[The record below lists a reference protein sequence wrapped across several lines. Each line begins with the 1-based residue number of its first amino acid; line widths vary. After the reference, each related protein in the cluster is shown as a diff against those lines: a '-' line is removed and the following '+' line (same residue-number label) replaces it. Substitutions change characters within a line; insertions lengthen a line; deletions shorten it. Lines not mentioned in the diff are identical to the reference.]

1 MNLSCD
7 SPETAYRSVKVRDH
21 AGRPEIPDYVGIGRE
36 RRQRRHSRSE
46 GFHLLLVAGEGV
58 MPCLACGALGCRG
71 ARL

>member
-7 SPETAYRSVKVRDH
+7 SPETAYRSVKVRDY
-21 AGRPEIPDYVGIGRE
+21 AGRPEIREYVGVGRE

-58 MPCLACGALGCRG
+58 VPGLACGALRRRG